1 MPSNQMKYINTTPHD
16 INLMLE
22 TGNLVIQPSGLS
34 FRVAAD
40 SEVVRTEQIE
50 GHAVE
55 VRARVFRDVIVFDG
69 EEEVPLPDEQEG
81 VCYIVSRITAE
92 ALPERT
98 DLRMVDGTVRD
109 DSGRIIGCTGL
120 SVL

>member
-1 MPSNQMKYINTTPHD
+1 MKYINTTPHD

-40 SEVVRTEQIE
+40 TEVVRTEQIE

-55 VRARVFRDVIVFDG
+55 VRTRVFHDVVVFDG

-81 VCYIVSRITAE
+81 VVYIVSRITAE

-109 DSGRIIGCTGL
+109 ESGRIIGCTGL

>member
-22 TGNLVIQPSGLS
+22 TGNVVIPPSGLS

-55 VRARVFRDVIVFDG
+55 VRARVFRDVFVFAG

-81 VCYIVSRITAE
+81 VFYIVSRITAE

-109 DSGRIIGCTGL
+109 ESGRIIGCTGL

>member
-1 MPSNQMKYINTTPHD
+1 MKYINTTPHD

-22 TGNLVIQPSGLS
+22 TGNLVIKPSGLS

-40 SEVVRTEQIE
+40 TEVVRTEQIE

-55 VRARVFRDVIVFDG
+55 VRTRVFHDVVVFDG

-81 VCYIVSRITAE
+81 VVYIVSRITAE

-109 DSGRIIGCTGL
+109 ESGRIIGCTGL

>member
-22 TGNLVIQPSGLS
+22 TGNVVIPPSGLS

-81 VCYIVSRITAE
+81 VFYIVSRITAE

-109 DSGRIIGCTGL
+109 ESGRIIGCTGL